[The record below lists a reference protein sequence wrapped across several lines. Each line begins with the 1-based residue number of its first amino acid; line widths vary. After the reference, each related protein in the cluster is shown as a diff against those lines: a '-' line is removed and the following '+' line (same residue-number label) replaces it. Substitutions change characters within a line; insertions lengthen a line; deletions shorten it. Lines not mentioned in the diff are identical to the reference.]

1 MNFVTKIALR
11 KRGRPPI
18 GKVAMT
24 NAERQRRYRAKQRR
38 GVHFSSKSADWST
51 PQSLYDQ
58 LDSEFGFEL
67 DVCATAENAKCE
79 RFYSLA
85 DNGLAQPWTGTCF
98 CNPPYGAEISLW
110 LAKARDS
117 ALAGATVVALI
128 PCRTD
133 TKWWHSTVMA
143 ASEIRY
149 LPGRLHFGGC
159 ANSAPF
165 PSAVV
170 VWRSSP

>member
-98 CNPPYGAEISLW
+98 CNPP
-110 LAKARDS
+110 
-117 ALAGATVVALI
+117 
-128 PCRTD
+128 
-133 TKWWHSTVMA
+133 
-143 ASEIRY
+143 
-149 LPGRLHFGGC
+149 
-159 ANSAPF
+159 
-165 PSAVV
+165 
-170 VWRSSP
+170 